1 MEMLKNILLNNF
13 DAFHYSYHLFTIV
26 IVIKSIKLFQR
37 IMLFFKIMYICK
49 YVYFVYWCWVMQPR
63 YDVKMYLD
71 SHKPINAEW
80 PSLNSN
86 KTIKNYNPHIILT
99 KGVKFFESDHWSR
112 RSLLMGTHAMWTQS
126 SQLQQLIVSSWH
138 SSSHTTHGHCKTL
151 DILNRLN
158 EKNIPSF
165 IRLLAVT
172 YMTGVEN
179 ILTKGVKF
187 GTWSNCDQTYR
198 NWSVYYLC
206 INDTLTYPNFLP
218 QSYMWQLEV
227 L

>member
-1 MEMLKNILLNNF
+1 MKKYNSIIEN
-13 DAFHYSYHLFTIV
+13 YSFSKFTIV

-99 KGVKFFESDHWSR
+99 KGVKF
-112 RSLLMGTHAMWTQS
+112 
-126 SQLQQLIVSSWH
+126 
-138 SSSHTTHGHCKTL
+138 
-151 DILNRLN
+151 
-158 EKNIPSF
+158 
-165 IRLLAVT
+165 
-172 YMTGVEN
+172 
-179 ILTKGVKF
+179 

-198 NWSVYYLC
+198 NLSVYYLC

-218 QSYMWQLEV
+218 QSYIWQLEV

>member
-1 MEMLKNILLNNF
+1 MEI
-13 DAFHYSYHLFTIV
+13 
-26 IVIKSIKLFQR
+26 
-37 IMLFFKIMYICK
+37 K

-86 KTIKNYNPHIILT
+86 KTI
-99 KGVKFFESDHWSR
+99 
-112 RSLLMGTHAMWTQS
+112 
-126 SQLQQLIVSSWH
+126 
-138 SSSHTTHGHCKTL
+138 THGHCKTL

-165 IRLLAVT
+165 IRLLAVK

-179 ILTKGVKF
+179 
-187 GTWSNCDQTYR
+187 
-198 NWSVYYLC
+198 
-206 INDTLTYPNFLP
+206 
-218 QSYMWQLEV
+218 
-227 L
+227 